1 MVESDCF
8 DMWWKTVLNC
18 KYASIK
24 HSTLFS
30 QIYTQVI
37 IATKCPPPHLPSILQ
52 PVQLPDAACFI
63 ALICRVELQSDFTA
77 AAVYHPR
84 DDCTLV
90 VDRVIYI
97 LICQSL

>member
-1 MVESDCF
+1 MVQSDCF
-8 DMWWKTVLNC
+8 DMWWKTVLIC
-18 KYASIK
+18 RYASIK
-24 HSTLFS
+24 HSTLFC

-37 IATKCPPPHLPSILQ
+37 ITTKCPLPRPPSVLHPF
-52 PVQLPDAACFI
+52 QLADAACFI
-63 ALICRVELQSDFTA
+63 ALICGVELQSDFTA

-97 LICQSL
+97 LIYQSL